1 MRSMAS
7 WLIRGG
13 GCLRAEERLHKT
25 ASSVGAAP
33 RSRFIHFLTQRRR
46 TTNLIGI
53 LLARPVR
60 MFVEEF
66 AQVDTVSN
74 QVGFFHGDNSQP
86 ENSAYLEST
95 PRKQRLQ
102 RGYSSGHAVGKSY
115 SLLQV

>member
-1 MRSMAS
+1 
-7 WLIRGG
+7 
-13 GCLRAEERLHKT
+13 
-25 ASSVGAAP
+25 
-33 RSRFIHFLTQRRR
+33 
-46 TTNLIGI
+46 
-53 LLARPVR
+53 

-102 RGYSSGHAVGKSY
+102 RGYSSGHGGGKSY
-115 SLLQV
+115 SLLPVEGISLPFNQQRGEGEEE